1 MPELDDTHTS
11 QRLQWRIDELEAG
24 AELAKR
30 DINAV
35 LDEQQQQELAS
46 ELAAMQALK
55 KQSRAR
61 TDEQKKAAGWKTI
74 REIRIE
80 VLKRA
85 LAQAEANEL
94 DALKKKQY
102 DSEVR
107 RGRIYLEAFSEAR
120 KAGKTTHAARTWA
133 NNALTQ
139 AGLRRLDGRVVG
151 DRSARDKAVREL
163 EEKILQRARSEMT
176 PDELEQL
183 ELLELHMKEVAAR
196 RQVRKDQT
204 E

>member
-1 MPELDDTHTS
+1 VPELDDTHTS

-24 AELAKR
+24 VEIAKR
-30 DINAV
+30 DVNAV

-85 LAQAEANEL
+85 LAQAATTEL
-94 DALKKKQY
+94 DAWKKKLH
-102 DSEVR
+102 DAEVR
-107 RGRIYLEAFSEAR
+107 GARIYLDAYFAAR
-120 KAGKTTHAARTWA
+120 KAGKTTHSAHTWA
-133 NNALTQ
+133 NNALTR
-139 AGLRRLDGRVVG
+139 AGLCRLDGRVVG

-163 EEKILQRARSEMT
+163 EEKILQRVRSEMT

-196 RQVRKDQT
+196 RQGRKNQT
-204 E
+204 D

>member
-24 AELAKR
+24 AEIAKR

-61 TDEQKKAAGWKTI
+61 TDEQKQAAGWKTI

-85 LAQAEANEL
+85 LAQAATTEL
-94 DALKKKQY
+94 DAWM
-102 DSEVR
+102 
-107 RGRIYLEAFSEAR
+107 RILVTVTDRS
-120 KAGKTTHAARTWA
+120 
-133 NNALTQ
+133 
-139 AGLRRLDGRVVG
+139 G
-151 DRSARDKAVREL
+151 DRDRFAAVWRC
-163 EEKILQRARSEMT
+163 
-176 PDELEQL
+176 
-183 ELLELHMKEVAAR
+183 AA
-196 RQVRKDQT
+196 KL
-204 E
+204 

>member
-85 LAQAEANEL
+85 LAQAEAL
-94 DALKKKQY
+94 
-102 DSEVR
+102 
-107 RGRIYLEAFSEAR
+107 SEAR